1 MSDLFFFLIR
11 TICEGM
17 YNDTNQENIIHND
30 SQSYDTTTLC
40 GRAKAAKKKECI
52 LTLIKNML

>member
-1 MSDLFFFLIR
+1 
-11 TICEGM
+11 M